1 MQKALSI
8 LALLIIGC
16 GGGFRVV
23 ATTPKGGELA
33 LEGSRESA
41 MAKAREEIAKKCGGE
56 KNYEIVE
63 EGEASTFDKP
73 AGEVKDPHEWR
84 VRYECKAAAGGS

>member
-1 MQKALSI
+1 MQKALPI
-8 LALLIIGC
+8 FALLVIGC
-16 GGGFRVV
+16 GGSFRVL
-23 ATTPKGGELA
+23 ATTPKGGEIA

-41 MAKAREEIAKKCGGE
+41 MAKAREEIAKKCGGD
-56 KNYEIVE
+56 KRYEIVE

-84 VRYECKAAAGGS
+84 VRYECK

>member
-1 MQKALSI
+1 MKKALPM
-8 LALLIIGC
+8 LVALVIGC
-16 GGGFRVV
+16 VGSFRVI
-23 ATTPKGGELA
+23 ATTPKGGEIA

-41 MAKAREEIAKKCGGE
+41 MAKAREEISKKCGGD
-56 KNYEIVE
+56 KAYEIVE

-84 VRYECKAAAGGS
+84 VRYECKGAGGT